1 MTRSMN
7 TWPETFPKVH
17 LIGELSVWF
26 ADLGHL
32 VDRPCVREELAFRSG
47 GARLVYNLGR
57 PLKAGGSSFHMR
69 YLLRTNSRAL
79 WPRWKSRRRSL

>member
-32 VDRPCVREELAFRSG
+32 ADVLVLEKNWPFALVELD
-47 GARLVYNLGR
+47 
-57 PLKAGGSSFHMR
+57 
-69 YLLRTNSRAL
+69 
-79 WPRWKSRRRSL
+79 

>member
-32 VDRPCVREELAFRSG
+32 TDRPCVREELVISVSRKSISHN
-47 GARLVYNLGR
+47 LVDL
-57 PLKAGGSSFHMR
+57 
-69 YLLRTNSRAL
+69 
-79 WPRWKSRRRSL
+79 

>member
-32 VDRPCVREELAFRSG
+32 ADRPCVREELAFSLSRSSISHD
-47 GARLVYNLGR
+47 LVDL
-57 PLKAGGSSFHMR
+57 
-69 YLLRTNSRAL
+69 
-79 WPRWKSRRRSL
+79 

>member
-32 VDRPCVREELAFRSG
+32 AFSLSRSSISHDLVDL
-47 GARLVYNLGR
+47 
-57 PLKAGGSSFHMR
+57 
-69 YLLRTNSRAL
+69 
-79 WPRWKSRRRSL
+79 

>member
-1 MTRSMN
+1 MN

-32 VDRPCVREELAFRSG
+32 DRPCVREELASLWRDSISHN
-47 GARLVYNLGR
+47 LVDL
-57 PLKAGGSSFHMR
+57 
-69 YLLRTNSRAL
+69 
-79 WPRWKSRRRSL
+79 

>member
-1 MTRSMN
+1 MTRSIN

-32 VDRPCVREELAFRSG
+32 ADRPCVREELAFS
-47 GARLVYNLGR
+47 LWW
-57 PLKAGGSSFHMR
+57 SSISHD
-69 YLLRTNSRAL
+69 LADL
-79 WPRWKSRRRSL
+79 